1 MGVLSLEKG
10 TVPSKE
16 WRSPERSQ
24 PDGKDLGGEQ
34 VLGTGVDAG
43 GSGTC
48 QPLDQHLSANISAT
62 LNRLI
67 SARLAA

>member
-1 MGVLSLEKG
+1 M
-10 TVPSKE
+10 PSKE

-43 GSGTC
+43 GSGRYFHIA
-48 QPLDQHLSANISAT
+48 PGGRRERRISRT
-62 LNRLI
+62 YI
-67 SARLAA
+67 

>member
-43 GSGTC
+43 GSGRYFHIAPGP
-48 QPLDQHLSANISAT
+48 QSD
-62 LNRLI
+62 
-67 SARLAA
+67 

>member
-10 TVPSKE
+10 TVPPKE

-24 PDGKDLGGEQ
+24 PDVKDLGGEQ

-43 GSGTC
+43 GSGPVTVTSP
-48 QPLDQHLSANISAT
+48 QGVEGKEGFQG
-62 LNRLI
+62 LI
-67 SARLAA
+67 FKCMV